1 MKTLWR
7 TSLGG
12 VMLYLISLTTAA
24 ACAWAGIGNPE
35 AGKAQSVACAACH
48 GQDGWN
54 GLDPSY
60 PNLAGQNENYLYDQL
75 KQIQSNE
82 RNIALMAGQLMG
94 KSDQDLWDLAAYY
107 ASLPRQVD
115 PTEASAE
122 TLALGEQIYRG
133 GILDKGVAACIACH
147 GPNGE
152 GNAQAGWPRVGGQR
166 IEYVRKQLTAYRE
179 QQRGTSDG
187 SSGMMWGVAAGLTD
201 GEIDA
206 LAQYLKGLF

>member
-1 MKTLWR
+1 
-7 TSLGG
+7 
-12 VMLYLISLTTAA
+12 MLYLVVPATTGSFVWAA
-24 ACAWAGIGNPE
+24 GGNPE

-60 PNLAGQNENYLYDQL
+60 PNLAGQNEKYLYDQL
-75 KQIQSNE
+75 KQIQTGE
-82 RNIALMAGQLMG
+82 RQIALMAGQLTG

-107 ASLPRQVD
+107 ASLERQVEVAD
-115 PTEASAE
+115 APAE
-122 TLALGEQIYRG
+122 VLAKGEQIYRG

-152 GNAQAGWPRVGGQR
+152 GNAQAGWPRIGGQR
-166 IEYVRKQLTAYRE
+166 IDYTRAQLTAYRE
-179 QQRGTSDG
+179 GERGTPDG
-187 SSGMMWGVAAGLTD
+187 FSGMMWGVASGLTD
-201 GEIDA
+201 GEIEA

>member
-7 TSLGG
+7 TSLGA
-12 VMLYLISLTTAA
+12 VTLYLISLLLTGAW
-24 ACAWAGIGNPE
+24 AWAGQGNPE

-48 GQDGWN
+48 GQDGWK
-54 GLDPSY
+54 GLDPTY
-60 PNLAGQNENYLYDQL
+60 PNLAGQNEKYLYDQL

-82 RNIALMAGQLMG
+82 RQIALMAGQLMG

-115 PTEASAE
+115 PVEAPAE

-152 GNAQAGWPRVGGQR
+152 GNAQAGFPRVGGQR
-166 IEYVRKQLTAYRE
+166 IEYTRNQLTAYRE
-179 QQRGTSDG
+179 QERGTADG
-187 SSGMMWGVAAGLTD
+187 FSGMMWGVAGGLTD